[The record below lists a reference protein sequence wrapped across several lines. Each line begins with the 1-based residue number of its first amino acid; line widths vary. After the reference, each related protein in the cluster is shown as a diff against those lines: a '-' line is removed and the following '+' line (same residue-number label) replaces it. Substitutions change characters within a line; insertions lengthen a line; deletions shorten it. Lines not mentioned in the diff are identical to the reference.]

1 MPPIRPASARCRR
14 RRLGA
19 SRWRSAVVGTV
30 FFILAAAPTIGQES
44 QRSPPQRLPT
54 VTASWSGV
62 PIRTLCRRLG
72 DLAGRPVIL
81 DRRLD
86 PDSPVTLD
94 CREAPLVDVLGQ
106 IATPLGASCAVLPTS
121 IRIVP
126 GRAAVRL
133 VASDA
138 QRSRTIA
145 ALPPAPRRLA
155 GRRAPW
161 SWEDGAR
168 PRDLLEAVAAE
179 AGIDLA
185 GLDDIPHDHLAAADL
200 PALPLAERLDL
211 LLAQFD
217 RRIDWR
223 TARGRS
229 ARVELEIVPLPPEI
243 AGEEAAVVVGAPSGE
258 PAVVPPPR
266 AGNSRRPP
274 AAGMPTWTLDVAA
287 PLDQLLATVAKR
299 MELELALDRDGLRRK
314 GIAAAE
320 IVRLSV
326 KDVDRDTLLDR
337 IVAPLEL
344 AWTIEGNT
352 LRVGPKPD

>member
-1 MPPIRPASARCRR
+1 M
-14 RRLGA
+14 
-19 SRWRSAVVGTV
+19 
-30 FFILAAAPTIGQES
+30 
-44 QRSPPQRLPT
+44 
-54 VTASWSGV
+54 
-62 PIRTLCRRLG
+62 
-72 DLAGRPVIL
+72 IL

-86 PDSPVTLD
+86 PDTPVTLD
-94 CREAPLVDVLGQ
+94 AREAPLVDVLGQ

-138 QRSRTIA
+138 ERSRTIS

-168 PRDLLEAVAAE
+168 PRDLLEAIAAE

-217 RRIDWR
+217 RRIDWE

-229 ARVELEIVPLPPEI
+229 ARVEVEIVPLPPEI
-243 AGEEAAVVVGAPSGE
+243 AGGEAAVVVGAPSGGR
-258 PAVVPPPR
+258 AVVPPPR

-344 AWTIEGNT
+344 AWTIEGHT
-352 LRVGPKPD
+352 LRVGPKTD